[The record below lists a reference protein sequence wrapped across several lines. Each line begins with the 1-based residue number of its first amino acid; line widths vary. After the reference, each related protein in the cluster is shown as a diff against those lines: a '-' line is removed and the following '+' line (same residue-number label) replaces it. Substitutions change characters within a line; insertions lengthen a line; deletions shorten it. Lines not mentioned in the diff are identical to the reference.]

1 MTNIIPNSYHPT
13 SLIDEFL
20 SLNNFQH
27 AWEKVAD
34 KRGCAGVDGETINR
48 FAANQTVNIYQ
59 LRQAVAQGT
68 YEAFPCKQVIIPK
81 RNGKQRELKIPT
93 VRDRIVQQALL
104 NILSPL
110 MEQTFS
116 AASFAYR
123 PNLSYLNAVETVAQW
138 RDQGYQW
145 VLDAD
150 IVKFFDTIDHQRLLK
165 QVRFH
170 INHSGIL
177 CLIKSW
183 ISAGVLTEAGVMV
196 SQKGIPQGAV
206 ISPLL
211 ANIYLHEFDEWVTVT
226 DLELVRYADDF
237 LVLAPTQERILEAK
251 LEVINRL
258 ETMGLRLHPEKTQVT
273 NFERG
278 FRFLGHGFL
287 DNAIFPVDANEVS
300 LRSALRKIKGV
311 MVEKRNGKYNRK
323 KKEENP
329 KAVTS
334 APTPIRQDTN
344 VLGNVKNLSSHLY
357 TTRREVLNDRNGS
370 EIGTLHQPFLA
381 EVETELSQPREV
393 DNSVVQK
400 NSWHREMA
408 AIYLIE
414 QGTTIY
420 KEYQRFIIYVS
431 EKPKLEVPIREV
443 QQILVFGNIQL
454 STPVMQVCLREQI
467 AVVFLSQSGR
477 YHGHLWSSEFRDLDQ
492 ELVQVRRWGDAAFQF
507 QVSQAIVYGKL
518 MNSKQLLLRFNRKR
532 KLPDVERAIIG
543 INQDIEALEFSE
555 SLDRLRGYEGIGAA
569 RYFPALGQLIT
580 NSRFEF
586 SLRNRQPPTDPVN
599 SLLSFGYTLL
609 FNNVL
614 GFIIAEGLSP
624 YLGNFHYGERQ
635 KPYLAF
641 DLMEEMRSVVVDS
654 LVVKIINNSVFKP
667 QDFDTVPSTAGVYLN
682 QSARRVF
689 LKQFETR
696 MNEEVSH
703 PDVLSKVSYRQAIQL
718 QVRRYKQS
726 LLSGVPY
733 EAFLRAM

>member
-13 SLIDEFL
+13 TLIDEFL

-48 FAANQTVNIYQ
+48 FAENQTVNIYQ

-110 MEQTFS
+110 MEQKFA

-237 LVLAPTQERILEAK
+237 LVLAPTQARILEAK
-251 LEVINRL
+251 LEVINLL

-431 EKPKLEVPIREV
+431 EKPKLEVPIRDV

-654 LVVKIINNSVFKP
+654 LVLNIVNHSLFKH
-667 QDFDTVPSTAGVYLN
+667 QDIVIVPSTGGVYLN

-703 PDVLSKVSYRQAIQL
+703 PDLQSKVTYRQAIQL
-718 QVRRYKQS
+718 QVRRYKRS

>member
-48 FAANQTVNIYQ
+48 FAENQTVNIYQ

-104 NILSPL
+104 NILCPL

-251 LEVINRL
+251 LEVINLL

-334 APTPIRQDTN
+334 ALTPIRQDTN

-654 LVVKIINNSVFKP
+654 LVLNIVNHSLFKP
-667 QDFDTVPSTAGVYLN
+667 QDFDIVPSTGGVYLN

-703 PDVLSKVSYRQAIQL
+703 PDLQSKVSYRQAIQL